1 MKRKATKP
9 VRLRDMNQERALA
22 RCATITADVWGNLND
37 GDTIE
42 LWRVFRAY
50 ILNGYKDTGATV
62 PSRIADVWE
71 RCKTIIDGE
80 VAK

>member
-1 MKRKATKP
+1 MKRKMTKP

-42 LWRVFRAY
+42 L
-50 ILNGYKDTGATV
+50 
-62 PSRIADVWE
+62 
-71 RCKTIIDGE
+71 
-80 VAK
+80 

>member
-1 MKRKATKP
+1 MKRKASKTP
-9 VRLRDMNQERALA
+9 RLRDMDQERALA
-22 RCATITADVWGNLND
+22 RCATITADVWGTLDD

-42 LWRVFRAY
+42 LWRVFRGY

-62 PSRIADVWE
+62 PPRIADVWG